1 LRSVTRFAETSRAWA
16 RLGRRRKLDDR
27 RRPGL
32 EEVGH
37 EAGRQVTPRQ
47 IAELLAQTDLFGVL
61 DEATLMEVA
70 ERTLVRVVERG
81 QTIFVQDEPGDRL
94 FVLADGAVK
103 LVVRSAQ
110 GEVVELVRHW
120 PPAVFGEVALLD
132 GGPRSATAEAVEP
145 AILVVV
151 TREELIRLLRSDTQ
165 VVDAVLQS
173 LGALIRRADLLATE
187 LVFLDLPGRLAR
199 RLLEL
204 AELPGHSGNE
214 GRPRTRRV
222 TQTELANMVG
232 GSRQSV
238 NIALRSLEKRGY
250 IRLVG
255 WQIELLDPAEL
266 RRRAGW

>member
-1 LRSVTRFAETSRAWA
+1 VA
-16 RLGRRRKLDDR
+16 
-27 RRPGL
+27 GL

-47 IAELLAQTDLFGVL
+47 IAELLAETDLFGVL
-61 DEATLMEVA
+61 EASTLAGVA
-70 ERTLVRVVERG
+70 ERTMVRVVEKG

-94 FVLADGAVK
+94 FALAEGSVK

-110 GEVVELVRHW
+110 GEVVELARHW
-120 PPAVFGEVALLD
+120 RPAVFGEVALLD
-132 GGPRSATAEAVEP
+132 GGPRSATAEAVERTT
-145 AILVVV
+145 LVVV
-151 TREELIRLLRSDTQ
+151 TRDELIRLLRSDSQ
-165 VVDAVLQS
+165 VVDRVLKA
-173 LGALIRRADLLATE
+173 LGELIRRADLLATE

-204 AELPGHSGNE
+204 AEAPDGPAQGAPPTGDVRL
-214 GRPRTRRV
+214 RTRRV

-250 IRLVG
+250 VRLVG
-255 WQIELLDPAEL
+255 WTIELLDPNEL